1 MPFYD
6 SGNIACDISGNHD
19 KSTLR
24 SGAVAQSMESIDR
37 SDSSYACAGDPQTD
51 LNRGIVLKFRK
62 FTGQVRAFMLC

>member
-6 SGNIACDISGNHD
+6 SEISLAIFRESRQ
-19 KSTLR
+19 STLR